1 MSNQSMTWF
10 AAAIVAAILIKLAW
24 RLVQQYQGGVV
35 LRLGRLKSVRPPGL
49 NLIVPLIDR
58 MYLIDTRT
66 VTLTV
71 EPQEVITRDNVTIKV
86 DAVVYFAVIDPAK
99 ALLQVVDYMKATS
112 QIALTTLRSV
122 LGQSELDELLAHREK
137 INDTL
142 RQIIDGHTEPWGVK
156 VSVVE
161 VKDVLLPEGMQRSMA
176 AQAEAERE
184 KRAKIIRAD
193 GEFMAAATLGK
204 AARIMREEP
213 PALQLRYLQTL
224 VEIAGEGNSTIIP
237 LSMDMFQGLN
247 GVRAKLMHEHEHEE
261 DELAFPAG
269 IR

>member
-1 MSNQSMTWF
+1 MISTYAPW
-10 AAAIVAAILIKLAW
+10 IVAAIVVVALRFGVKI
-24 RLVQQYQGGVV
+24 VQQYERGVL
-35 LRLGRLKSVRPPGL
+35 LRLGRLTGVRSPGF
-49 NLIVPLIDR
+49 NLIIPLVDHL
-58 MYLIDTRT
+58 YKIDTRT

-71 EPQEVITRDNVTIKV
+71 EPQEIITRDNVTIKV

-99 ALLQVVDYMKATS
+99 AFLQVVDFMKATS

-137 INDTL
+137 INHTL
-142 RQIIDGHTEPWGVK
+142 QQIIDGHTEPWGVK

-193 GEFMAAATLGK
+193 GEFLAAMTLGK
-204 AARIMREEP
+204 AAHIIRSEP

-237 LSMDMFQGLN
+237 LPMDMMDGLRS
-247 GVRAKLMHEHEHEE
+247 VLTRAPREVEVLPT
-261 DELAFPAG
+261 AVG
-269 IR
+269 N

>member
-1 MSNQSMTWF
+1 MSSTYVPW
-10 AAAIVAAILIKLAW
+10 IVAAIVVVALGLGVKI
-24 RLVQQYQGGVV
+24 VQQYERGVL
-35 LRLGRLKSVRPPGL
+35 LRLGRLTGIRSPGF
-49 NLIVPLIDR
+49 NVIIPLIDR
-58 MYLIDTRT
+58 LYKIDIRT

-71 EPQEVITRDNVTIKV
+71 EPQEIITRDNVTIKV

-99 ALLQVVDYMKATS
+99 ALLQVVDFARATS

-137 INDTL
+137 INHTL
-142 RQIIDGHTEPWGVK
+142 QQIIDRQTEPWGVK

-193 GEFMAAATLGK
+193 GEFLAATTLGK
-204 AARIMREEP
+204 AARIIRNEP

-237 LSMDMFQGLN
+237 LPMDMLDGLRSALT
-247 GVRAKLMHEHEHEE
+247 RAPREAEVL
-261 DELAFPAG
+261 PTGAG
-269 IR
+269 N

>member
-1 MSNQSMTWF
+1 MSNSSMMWI
-10 AAAIVAAILIKLAW
+10 ALALVVAVLIKMSW

-35 LRLGRLKSVRPPGL
+35 LRLGRLKDVRPPGL
-49 NLIVPLIDR
+49 NLILPLFDR

-71 EPQEVITRDNVTIKV
+71 EPQEIITRDNVTIKV

-99 ALLQVVDYMKATS
+99 ALLQVVDYRKATT

-137 INDTL
+137 INHTL
-142 RQIIDGHTEPWGVK
+142 QQIIDGHTEPWGVK

-161 VKDVLLPEGMQRSMA
+161 VKDVLLPEAMQRSMA

-184 KRAKIIRAD
+184 KRAKVIRAD
-193 GEFMAAATLGK
+193 GEYMAAETLGK

-213 PALQLRYLQTL
+213 PSLQLRYLQTL
-224 VEIAGEGNSTIIP
+224 VEIAGEGNTTIIP
-237 LSMDMFQGLN
+237 IPMDMLQGLT
-247 GVRAKLMHEHEHEE
+247 GTHAKALHEE
-261 DELAFPAG
+261 EGLPFLAG
-269 IR
+269 RR